1 MSNRFIHAADLH
13 LDSPFV
19 GIGTLREGL
28 DDVMRD
34 ASLDAWDALIDC
46 CLDEDAAF
54 LVLAGDLFDRAD
66 GTPRGRSRVRRGIE
80 RLHAAGIRVFAIHGN
95 HDPLS
100 GRSPLQGLEGVTV
113 FRKDVPTSETFEGP
127 TGPVTVH
134 GVSFGKR
141 EVTDNLAL
149 AFERGD
155 APGLHVGVLH
165 CSLGEREGHGHYAPC
180 SVGDLVAARMDY
192 WALGHIHA
200 YSEENAEPPIIYAG
214 TLQGRS
220 PKSGERGPHGAVVV
234 EFEGDRVLSHRRVEL
249 DRVRFEAIDVA
260 IDELDDEAALE
271 RELRRRA
278 ATVVAAAEGRLVLL
292 RVTLTG
298 RGPLHEV
305 LVRDDLYDYAV
316 RLVQAS
322 RITKGMCHPY
332 AKEWVSWG
340 AGPRACQNL
349 ILGAKAHAF
358 FAGRTHI
365 TTDDIR
371 TVALP
376 VLRHR
381 IIVNYAAV
389 AEGIRSDDVI
399 GELLKGVPAP
409 ADRAV
414 A

>member
-1 MSNRFIHAADLH
+1 MT
-13 LDSPFV
+13 DS
-19 GIGTLREGL
+19 I
-28 DDVMRD
+28 
-34 ASLDAWDALIDC
+34 
-46 CLDEDAAF
+46 
-54 LVLAGDLFDRAD
+54 
-66 GTPRGRSRVRRGIE
+66 
-80 RLHAAGIRVFAIHGN
+80 
-95 HDPLS
+95 
-100 GRSPLQGLEGVTV
+100 SP
-113 FRKDVPTSETFEGP
+113 S
-127 TGPVTVH
+127 
-134 GVSFGKR
+134 
-141 EVTDNLAL
+141 
-149 AFERGD
+149 
-155 APGLHVGVLH
+155 
-165 CSLGEREGHGHYAPC
+165 
-180 SVGDLVAARMDY
+180 VAA
-192 WALGHIHA
+192 
-200 YSEENAEPPIIYAG
+200 
-214 TLQGRS
+214 
-220 PKSGERGPHGAVVV
+220 
-234 EFEGDRVLSHRRVEL
+234 EFREL
-249 DRVRFEAIDVA
+249 IDRVRHEIHKVIVGQHELVDLTLQCIFCHNHALLMGVPGLAKTLLVTTVA
-260 IDELDDEAALE
+260 RAVGISFSRIQFTPDLMPSDITGTEIIQEHPETGRKQFVFVPGPIFANMVLADEINRTPPKTQAALLE
-271 RELRRRA
+271 AMQEKQVTVGTKKYPLEKPFFVLATQNPIEQEGTYSLPEAQLDRFMYLIAVDYPETSDEIEVLRRTTTNHSA
-278 ATVVAAAEGRLVLL
+278 HVEQVLDGATIL
-292 RVTLTG
+292 RYQQIV
-298 RGPLHEV
+298 REV
-305 LVRDDLYDYAV
+305 LVRDDLYDYSV